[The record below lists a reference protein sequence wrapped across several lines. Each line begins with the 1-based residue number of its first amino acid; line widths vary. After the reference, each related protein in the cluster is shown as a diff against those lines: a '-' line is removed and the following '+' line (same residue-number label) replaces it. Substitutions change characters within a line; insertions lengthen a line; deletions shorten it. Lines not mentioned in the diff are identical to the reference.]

1 MEIILE
7 WKSQDEYSCFK
18 SDHIIHSLKEANYIL
33 STLTYQKDFKITSNE
48 NKNLNFTKLSSV
60 NELTFDNNN
69 SSYLEIE
76 PTSNFCAQVKCLMN
90 ICRQKEKKYSDL
102 KGDIEKYK
110 KTVIVSQ
117 TSLTTKAISLIKQ
130 PNEYYYKLRNKIRDK
145 LLNYK
150 SITKEINDIQQKF
163 IKYKASKIM
172 TLYYKMAYERFA
184 DVMSFVF
191 KYGEIFNAND
201 KILPILIQAYQY
213 CVRSI
218 VQGANVEISKELED
232 KDVYKEHVNDYRNI
246 FNFIVKF
253 FELFPLLKTI
263 DMKNP
268 QVVFSALDEPIN
280 LQFDQRTYYHVKMA
294 NMQLPTYENLQYEF
308 KDFKDDNLRKI
319 AIEMTFKR
327 DFALYKKYGMLSNQY
342 VYSSLLFEN

>member
-1 MEIILE
+1 M
-7 WKSQDEYSCFK
+7 
-18 SDHIIHSLKEANYIL
+18 
-33 STLTYQKDFKITSNE
+33 
-48 NKNLNFTKLSSV
+48 
-60 NELTFDNNN
+60 
-69 SSYLEIE
+69 
-76 PTSNFCAQVKCLMN
+76 
-90 ICRQKEKKYSDL
+90 
-102 KGDIEKYK
+102 
-110 KTVIVSQ
+110 
-117 TSLTTKAISLIKQ
+117 
-130 PNEYYYKLRNKIRDK
+130 
-145 LLNYK
+145 
-150 SITKEINDIQQKF
+150 
-163 IKYKASKIM
+163 
-172 TLYYKMAYERFA
+172 
-184 DVMSFVF
+184 
-191 KYGEIFNAND
+191 
-201 KILPILIQAYQY
+201 
-213 CVRSI
+213 
-218 VQGANVEISKELED
+218 QGANVEISKELED